1 MKILFGQKYY
11 GKDVSEC
18 PSGFLVWCIEEYSD
32 ADWLLIQ
39 AAKKELAARL
49 KLDWSPKTDEQRDLE
64 TALKKSTKQVER
76 LTKENEHLLD
86 VVMMSIQCRG
96 NYYTVESYLNNPGY
110 MYNVIN
116 LIRDAN
122 AS

>member
-1 MKILFGQKYY
+1 MRILFGEKYY
-11 GKDVSEC
+11 GKSIEEV
-18 PSGFLVWCIEEYSD
+18 PSGFLVWIIEEFEQ

-49 KLDWSPKTDEQRDLE
+49 KLDWSPKTDEQHDLE

-86 VVMMSIQCRG
+86 VVMMSVQCQG
-96 NYYTVESYLNNPGY
+96 NYCTVESYLNNPGY
-110 MYNVIN
+110 MYSVMG
-116 LIRDAN
+116 LLRQPV
-122 AS
+122 S